1 MNLETLVTRQEI
13 TEKVLAASLEID
25 SVNAVIDSEIEQI
38 RGIRA
43 DLQVQRDKA
52 QNIINIAS
60 IVTGGVAGAIT
71 SAMQFK
77 PSTVN
82 SLLRIRRTLLKDAVA
97 ARDSHSSVAL
107 ARSGRHDE
115 DQAHTHGAAH
125 DGAREDPGRASA
137 RALVHLGDRDRLS
150 RA

>member
-1 MNLETLVTRQEI
+1 LPKLGATF
-13 TEKVLAASLEID
+13 ID
-25 SVNAVIDSEIEQI
+25 AIEQ
-38 RGIRA
+38 A
-43 DLQVQRDKA
+43 DIVAFRDGL
-52 QNIINIAS
+52 AS
-60 IVTGGVAGAIT
+60 R
-71 SAMQFK
+71 FK